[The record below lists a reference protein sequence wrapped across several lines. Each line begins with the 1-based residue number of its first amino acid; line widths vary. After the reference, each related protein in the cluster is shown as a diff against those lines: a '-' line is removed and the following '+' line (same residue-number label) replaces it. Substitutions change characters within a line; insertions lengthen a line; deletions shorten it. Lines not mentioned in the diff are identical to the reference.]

1 MILYHILKVNELSAR
16 KWIVLNTGR
25 MILNGTEFYFELRN
39 ACVGKWYGQTKKLS
53 PREIESPKSL
63 EHEAG
68 GIERAGVYRLT
79 KIR

>member
-1 MILYHILKVNELSAR
+1 MILD
-16 KWIVLNTGR
+16 
-25 MILNGTEFYFELRN
+25 GTDFYFELRN

-53 PREIESPKSL
+53 LREIESPKSL

-68 GIERAGVYRLT
+68 GMERAGVHRPA